1 MLHDPARH
9 EPLIDTAWDAG
20 RARAALAAI
29 AADLAAAFTEDAL
42 WPVHPLDRGMAAP
55 RYTCLYH
62 GAAGVLWAQ
71 HHLAAEGA
79 IAPVEL
85 APRARAVL
93 AHHRRAPDAGAPI
106 PSFWVGEVGV
116 LLATWRL
123 DPSAVA
129 LSELRALVDANRD
142 HPANEPFLGASGTL
156 LAAVWL
162 AALTEDPAWRSL
174 ADAHAEA
181 VRARWQPDPRVG
193 CSLWIQDLYGEIVDQ
208 LGAAHGLAGNVYA
221 LLRVRRDPA
230 VILLAAEAVHA
241 TALERD
247 GLVNWPQYALRPR
260 RGRTEVLVQWCHGAP
275 GMITA
280 LSPFLDDD
288 ESTRLLLAGGELIW
302 RAGPLVKGAGLCHG
316 TAGNG
321 FALLELFR
329 RTGDAQWLERARSF
343 AMHAIAQSERMA
355 AAYGQRRYSLY
366 TGDAGL
372 AIYLHACLTGR
383 AGMPLLDVF

>member
-1 MLHDPARH
+1 MSNTSPSGRPVAAWVQEGMLR
-9 EPLIDTAWDAG
+9 LF
-20 RARAALAAI
+20 
-29 AADLAAAFTEDAL
+29 DL
-42 WPVHPLDRGMAAP
+42 
-55 RYTCLYH
+55 
-62 GAAGVLWAQ
+62 
-71 HHLAAEGA
+71 
-79 IAPVEL
+79 
-85 APRARAVL
+85 
-93 AHHRRAPDAGAPI
+93 DAGAPI

-230 VILLAAEAVHA
+230 RAQGAHGLQAVRHRLHA
-241 TALERD
+241 REPD
-247 GLVNWPQYALRPR
+247 GLVHGVVRRRSRGALHLRTVPR
-260 RGRTEVLVQWCHGAP
+260 HPGRGRLIMAKAQYIRPIDFKHGRVDMNHGA
-275 GMITA
+275 G
-280 LSPFLDDD
+280 
-288 ESTRLLLAGGELIW
+288 
-302 RAGPLVKGAGLCHG
+302 
-316 TAGNG
+316 
-321 FALLELFR
+321 
-329 RTGDAQWLERARSF
+329 
-343 AMHAIAQSERMA
+343 
-355 AAYGQRRYSLY
+355 
-366 TGDAGL
+366 
-372 AIYLHACLTGR
+372 GR
-383 AGMPLLDVF
+383 ASAQLIDEVFVRDIADEQRYAFRQKL